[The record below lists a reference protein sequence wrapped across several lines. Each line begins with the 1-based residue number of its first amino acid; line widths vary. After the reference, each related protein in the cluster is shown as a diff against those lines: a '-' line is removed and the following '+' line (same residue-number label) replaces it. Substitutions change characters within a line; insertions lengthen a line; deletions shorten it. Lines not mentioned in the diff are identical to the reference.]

1 MRIAKRERPAQRRAA
16 LTLLITLLAAPLP
29 AFAQGSDEPSAEEK
43 ATAARLLDEGNKRF
57 ADHDFAGA
65 IAKYDEAYRTYKSW
79 KILLNLAEAHRSAG
93 HADRAADLF
102 EQVREI
108 LPPSA
113 AAQLPRIE
121 ERLSELR
128 AQLGQLL
135 VTSDVEGARIYID
148 GFEVGA
154 APMPARRVVAGRH
167 AIRVEA
173 PGRPPV
179 LGEVD
184 VGAKRMETF
193 HAALLVEAPP
203 SPSLSLTTP
212 PIAATPSVVA
222 AAPPPQEE
230 ESSAMWWLLGGGAVA
245 VAAGVVIAVVATSA
259 GDPFVPGGELGRF
272 TTSAGWTPIAGGR

>member
-1 MRIAKRERPAQRRAA
+1 MRTALGFLIA
-16 LTLLITLLAAPLP
+16 LLAPPLV
-29 AFAQGSDEPSAEEK
+29 ALAQSEEPSAEEK
-43 ATAARLLDEGNKRF
+43 ATAARLLDEGNKLF

-65 IAKYDEAYRTYKSW
+65 ITKYDEAYRTYKSW

-102 EQVREI
+102 EQVREV

-113 AAQLPRIE
+113 TSQLPRIE

-128 AQLGQLL
+128 AQLGLLL

-154 APMPARRVVAGRH
+154 APLPARRVVAGRH

-184 VGAKRMETF
+184 VAAKRTETF
-193 HAALLVEAPP
+193 NATLLAEAQPAGASP
-203 SPSLSLTTP
+203 SPALDLSTP
-212 PIAATPSVVA
+212 PIAPAPAVQAT
-222 AAPPPQEE
+222 AAPVEE
-230 ESSAMWWLLGGGAVA
+230 ESSAAMWWLLGGGAVA
-245 VAAGVVIAVVATSA
+245 VAAGVVIAVVASSA

-272 TTSAGWTPIAGGR
+272 TTSAGWTPITGGR

>member
-1 MRIAKRERPAQRRAA
+1 MRSARYPVLGLL
-16 LTLLITLLAAPLP
+16 LTLLAPPLVALAQAE
-29 AFAQGSDEPSAEEK
+29 EPSAEEK
-43 ATAARLLDEGNKRF
+43 ATAARLLDEGNKLF

-65 IAKYDEAYRTYKSW
+65 ITKYDEAYRTYKSW

-102 EQVREI
+102 EQVREM

-154 APMPARRVVAGRH
+154 APLPARRVVAGRH

-179 LGEVD
+179 LGEID
-184 VGAKRMETF
+184 VPAKRTETF
-193 HAALLVEAPP
+193 NATLLAEAQPPAP
-203 SPSLSLTTP
+203 SPALDLSTP
-212 PIAATPSVVA
+212 PIAPAPAVSAT
-222 AAPPPQEE
+222 AAPAEE
-230 ESSAMWWLLGGGAVA
+230 ESSGAMWWLLGGGAVA
-245 VAAGVVIAVVATSA
+245 VAAGVVIAVVASSA

-272 TTSAGWTPIAGGR
+272 TTGAGWTPIMGGR